1 MIHIYMIHIYDT
13 YIYMIYIYMIYIY
26 ICIIYIYIAD
36 MTSDLSPP
44 PSARSCRVWR
54 RPREVVV
61 TRRAARVAAR
71 IADEPRTTRTTG
83 VVGEDGWVLTTFQWD
98 FLLGNVCKTIINHQY
113 FDGLYHI

>member
-1 MIHIYMIHIYDT
+1 
-13 YIYMIYIYMIYIY
+13 MIYIYVS
-26 ICIIYIYIAD
+26 YIYIAD

>member
-1 MIHIYMIHIYDT
+1 MTHT
-13 YIYMIYIYMIYIY
+13 
-26 ICIIYIYIAD
+26 YIYIAD

-54 RPREVVV
+54 RPPKMV

-83 VVGEDGWVLTTFQWD
+83 VVGEDGF
-98 FLLGNVCKTIINHQY
+98 
-113 FDGLYHI
+113 